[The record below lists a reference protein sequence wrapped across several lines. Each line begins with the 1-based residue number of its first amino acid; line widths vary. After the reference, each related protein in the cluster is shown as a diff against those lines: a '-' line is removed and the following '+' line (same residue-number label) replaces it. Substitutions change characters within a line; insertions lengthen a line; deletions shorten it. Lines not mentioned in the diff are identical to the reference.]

1 MFYYCL
7 HKIPA
12 QIFDKPSKNF
22 DSVGQTSLTKFLMD
36 NFDSVNGA

>member
-22 DSVGQTSLTKFLMD
+22 DSVGD
-36 NFDSVNGA
+36 IFDKVFDGQLW